1 MTIPVLV
8 TPRPRGQ
15 RVGLGVAAVIA
26 IALLWLLPPIGFVAC
41 AVMLVIAPPW
51 GRSLTER
58 GFISLLLALGVIA
71 IAFPRASSVP
81 VTSVSAH
88 LTLSVLTGVG
98 VGLGLFGRGRTTRV
112 PKLKLTDVLV
122 GLFAVG
128 TAFWLMAAYIG
139 RGSYEIVSGLFF
151 TGWDNQGHF
160 TPFANTIE
168 VGSTTWPTFDG
179 TVAWNQWYPSLH
191 STVWSLAQLASQAGG
206 EILDRPA
213 LLWPYVQWTSISFAL
228 SLAALAWV
236 AGDLARRC
244 VPLVGERSRFVR
256 RAAPVIAILGFA
268 VFALLGS
275 PTQLFNSGFTNF
287 VMAVAVTATTAYL
300 SARSWRSARQL
311 GWILIPLGA
320 LAVNALWTPLVLGL
334 VPSAVIVLIAL
345 ARTRW
350 WLAPVWAI
358 ASGGLVLGTVYL
370 QSRAIVDVD
379 PGASSTFMEDLGA
392 IGAGMTPFN
401 LGAAIVSPV
410 IAALVAIVLI
420 RSGRRPMA
428 IALAGP
434 SIAICVFLLL
444 TVSAADSAGISR
456 LGSYY
461 VLKTLNALL
470 LLNAPMLAAGAGIA
484 IGLLIAA
491 MKRRVIDPSAAR
503 AVNRGNSILIGCAIA
518 LVAVTGFGYVGATP
532 TGFASGFGSAPGIA
546 AGAARAGSAD
556 NYLVGEAIIRA
567 RDAAMPYPG
576 KTTMLWDGSGV
587 LVNMWVASL
596 NRVLSKDDH
605 LFYRGLPPFP
615 DTDETV
621 NYVDFALGLHPK
633 FNMTLLWFRGV
644 SGEQLATLKR
654 QHPDRVTL
662 VKVPMRST
670 VLCQECA
677 L

>member
-1 MTIPVLV
+1 MIPTLIV
-8 TPRPRGQ
+8 PRSRGQ
-15 RVGLGVAAVIA
+15 RIALAVATVIA
-26 IALLWLLPPIGFVAC
+26 VALLWLIPPIGFVAC

-51 GRSLTER
+51 GRSLAER
-58 GFISLLLALGVIA
+58 GFISLLLALGATA

-81 VTSVSAH
+81 ITPVSAH
-88 LTLSVLTGVG
+88 AALTLFTVVA
-98 VGLGLFGRGRTTRV
+98 VGLSLVGPGRKTRV
-112 PKLKLTDVLV
+112 PKLRLPDVLI
-122 GLFAVG
+122 GIFAAG
-128 TAFWLMAAYIG
+128 TALWLMAAYIG
-139 RGSYEIVSGLFF
+139 RNSYEIVSGLFF

-168 VGSTTWPTFDG
+168 AGSTTWPTFDG
-179 TVAWNQWYPSLH
+179 TIAWNQWYPSLH
-191 STVWSLAQLASQAGG
+191 STMWSLAQLASQAGS

-236 AGDLARRC
+236 ASDLTRRC
-244 VPLVGERSRFVR
+244 TPLVGVRSRFVR
-256 RAAPVIAILGFA
+256 RSAPTIALLAFAA
-268 VFALLGS
+268 FALLGS

-287 VMAVAVTATTAYL
+287 MMAVAVTTLTAYL
-300 SARSWRSARQL
+300 SARSWRSARAL

-345 ARTRW
+345 GRTRW
-350 WLAPVWAI
+350 WLAPVWAV
-358 ASGGLVLGTVYL
+358 ASGTLVLGTVYL

-379 PGASSTFMEDLGA
+379 PGASSSFMEDLGA

-401 LGAAIVSPV
+401 LGAAIVSPI
-410 IAALVAIVLI
+410 IAVLVAIVLL
-420 RSGRRPMA
+420 RSDRRPLA

-434 SIAICVFLLL
+434 SVAICAFLWL
-444 TVSAADSAGISR
+444 TMSAADSAGLSR

-470 LLNAPMLAAGAGIA
+470 LVNAPMLAAGAGIGIA
-484 IGLLIAA
+484 LVIAA
-491 MKRRVIDPSAAR
+491 MKRRVLDPSTAR
-503 AVNRGNSILIGCAIA
+503 AVNRLNAVIVGCAIA
-518 LVAVTGFGYVGATP
+518 LVGVMSFGYVGATP
-532 TGFASGFGSAPGIA
+532 SGFASGFGSAPGIA

-605 LFYRGLPPFP
+605 QFYRGLPPFP
-615 DTDETV
+615 YTDETV

-633 FNMTLLWFRGV
+633 FDLTMLWFRGV

>member
-1 MTIPVLV
+1 MTIPILV
-8 TPRPRGQ
+8 PRRPQGQ
-15 RVGLGVAAVIA
+15 RIGLAIA
-26 IALLWLLPPIGFVAC
+26 TVVSIALLWILPPVGFVAC

-51 GRSLTER
+51 GRSITER
-58 GFISLLLALGVIA
+58 GFISLLLALGVVA
-71 IAFPRASSVP
+71 FAFPRASSVP
-81 VTSVSAH
+81 ITPFSAH
-88 LTLSVLTGVG
+88 LTLSLLTAIA
-98 VGLGLFGRGRTTRV
+98 VGLGLFGRGRKTRV
-112 PKLKLTDVLV
+112 PKLRLPDVLI
-122 GLFAVG
+122 GLFAAG

-139 RGSYEIVSGLFF
+139 RNSYEIVSGLFF

-168 VGSTTWPTFDG
+168 AGSTTWSTFDG

-191 STVWSLAQLASQAGG
+191 TTMWSLAQLASQAGG
-206 EILDRPA
+206 EILDRPG
-213 LLWPYVQWTSISFAL
+213 LLWPYVQWTSVSFAV

-236 AGDLARRC
+236 ASDLAKRC
-244 VPLVGERSRFVR
+244 APLVGGRSRFVR
-256 RAAPVIAILGFA
+256 RASPIIAILAFA
-268 VFALLGS
+268 TFALLGS

-287 VMAVAVTATTAYL
+287 MMAIAVTAVTAYL
-300 SARSWRSARQL
+300 SARSWRSAREL

-334 VPSAVIVLIAL
+334 VPSAIVVLIAL
-345 ARTRW
+345 GRYRLW
-350 WLAPVWAI
+350 FAPVWAI
-358 ASGGLVLGTVYL
+358 ASGTLVLGTVYL

-379 PGASSTFMEDLGA
+379 PGASSSFMEDLGA

-401 LGAAIVSPV
+401 LGAAMISPV
-410 IAALVAIVLI
+410 IAILIAVVLI

-434 SIAICVFLLL
+434 SVAICAFLMI
-444 TVSAADSAGISR
+444 TVSAADSAGLSR

-470 LLNAPMLAAGAGIA
+470 IVNAPLLAAGAGIA
-484 IGLLIAA
+484 IALLIAA
-491 MKRRVIDPSAAR
+491 MKRRVIDPSTAP
-503 AVNRGNSILIGCAIA
+503 AVNRANSVLVGCAIA

-532 TGFASGFGSAPGIA
+532 SGFASGFGSAPGIA
-546 AGAARAGSAD
+546 AGAARSGSAD

-567 RDAAMPYPG
+567 RDAATPYPG

-605 LFYRGLPPFP
+605 QFYRGLPPFP
-615 DTDETV
+615 YTDETV

-633 FNMTLLWFRGV
+633 FNLDLLWFRGV

-654 QHPDRVTL
+654 QYPDRVTL

>member
-1 MTIPVLV
+1 MMIPKLVVPRSKGQCLALAGVTIL
-8 TPRPRGQ
+8 
-15 RVGLGVAAVIA
+15 A
-26 IALLWLLPPIGFVAC
+26 IALLWVFPPVGFVAC

-51 GRSLTER
+51 GRGLAER
-58 GFISLLLALGVIA
+58 GFISLLIALGVTA
-71 IAFPRASSVP
+71 MAFPRASGLP
-81 VTSVSAH
+81 ITPVSAH
-88 LTLSVLTGVG
+88 AALSLFTAVA
-98 VGLGLFGRGRTTRV
+98 VGLSLGGPGRMTRLIK
-112 PKLKLTDVLV
+112 PTLPDVLI
-122 GLFAVG
+122 GIFAAG
-128 TAFWLMAAYIG
+128 AALWLMAAYIG
-139 RGSYEIVSGLFF
+139 RNAYQIVSGLFF

-179 TVAWNQWYPSLH
+179 TIAWNQWYPSLH
-191 STVWSLAQLASQAGG
+191 TTMWSLAQLASQTGS
-206 EILDRPA
+206 EILDRPG
-213 LLWPYVQWTSISFAL
+213 LLWPYVQWTGISFAL

-236 AGDLARRC
+236 AGDLTRRC
-244 VPLVGERSRFVR
+244 TPLVGVRSRFVR
-256 RAAPVIAILGFA
+256 RSAPTIAVLAFAA
-268 VFALLGS
+268 FALLGS

-287 VMAVAVTATTAYL
+287 MMAVAVTTVTAYL
-300 SARSWRSARQL
+300 SARSWRSARVL

-345 ARTRW
+345 GRTRL
-350 WLAPVWAI
+350 WLAPVWAV
-358 ASGGLVLGTVYL
+358 ASGAIVLGTVYL

-379 PGASSTFMEDLGA
+379 PGASSSFMEDLGA

-401 LGAAIVSPV
+401 MGAAIVSPI
-410 IAALVAIVLI
+410 IAVLVAIILI
-420 RSGRRPMA
+420 RSHRRPLA
-428 IALAGP
+428 IAIAGP
-434 SIAICVFLLL
+434 SVAICAFLWL
-444 TVSAADSAGISR
+444 TMSAADSAGLSR

-470 LLNAPMLAAGAGIA
+470 LVNAPMFAAGTGIGIA
-484 IGLLIAA
+484 LVLAA
-491 MKRRVIDPSAAR
+491 MKRRVLDPSTALS
-503 AVNRGNSILIGCAIA
+503 VNRFNAVIVGCVIA
-518 LVAVTGFGYVGATP
+518 LVGVTSFGYVGSTP
-532 TGFASGFGSAPGIA
+532 SGFASGFGSAPGLA

-567 RDAAMPYPG
+567 RDAAMPYSG

-605 LFYRGLPPFP
+605 QFYRGLPPFP
-615 DTDETV
+615 YTEETV
-621 NYVDFALGLHPK
+621 TYVDFALGLHPK
-633 FNMTLLWFRGV
+633 FDLALLWFRGV

-670 VLCQECA
+670 VLCQECT

>member
-15 RVGLGVAAVIA
+15 RVGIGIAAVIA
-26 IALLWLLPPIGFVAC
+26 IALLWTVPPIGFVAC

-58 GFISLLLALGVIA
+58 GFISLLLALGTIA
-71 IAFPRASSVP
+71 IAVPRASNVP
-81 VTSVSAH
+81 VTVVSAH
-88 LTLSVLTGVG
+88 LAVSLLTAVG
-98 VGLGLFGRGRTTRV
+98 VGLGLFGGGRKTRIPRPTLADALIV
-112 PKLKLTDVLV
+112 
-122 GLFAVG
+122 LFAAG

-179 TVAWNQWYPSLH
+179 TIAWNQWYPSLH

-228 SLAALAWV
+228 SLAALGWV

-244 VPLVGERSRFVR
+244 APLVGVRSRFVR

-268 VFALLGS
+268 AFALLGS

-287 VMAVAVTATTAYL
+287 MMAVAVTTVTAYL

-334 VPSAVIVLIAL
+334 IPSAVIVLIAL
-345 ARTRW
+345 GRTRW

-379 PGASSTFMEDLGA
+379 PGASSSFMEDLGA

-410 IAALVAIVLI
+410 IAVLVAIVLI

-434 SIAICVFLLL
+434 SIAICAFLML
-444 TVSAADSAGISR
+444 TMSAADSAGISR

-470 LLNAPMLAAGAGIA
+470 LVNAPMLAAGAGIA

-518 LVAVTGFGYVGATP
+518 LVAVTSFGYVGATP

-567 RDAAMPYPG
+567 GDAAIPYPG

-605 LFYRGLPPFP
+605 QFYRGLPPFP
-615 DTDETV
+615 YTDETV

-633 FNMTLLWFRGV
+633 FNLSLLWFRGV

-654 QHPDRVTL
+654 QYPDRVTL

>member
-1 MTIPVLV
+1 MTIPILV
-8 TPRPRGQ
+8 TRRPQGQ
-15 RVGLGVAAVIA
+15 RIGLAIATVAS
-26 IALLWLLPPIGFVAC
+26 IALLWILPPVGFVAC

-51 GRSLTER
+51 GRSITER

-81 VTSVSAH
+81 VTPFSAH
-88 LTLSVLTGVG
+88 LTLSLLTAIA
-98 VGLGLFGRGRTTRV
+98 VGLGLFGRGRKTRV
-112 PKLKLTDVLV
+112 PKLRLPDVLI
-122 GLFAVG
+122 GLFAAG

-139 RGSYEIVSGLFF
+139 RNSYEIVSGLFF

-168 VGSTTWPTFDG
+168 AGSTTWSTFDG

-191 STVWSLAQLASQAGG
+191 TTMWSLAQLASQAGG
-206 EILDRPA
+206 EILDRPG
-213 LLWPYVQWTSISFAL
+213 LLWPYVQWTSVSFAV

-236 AGDLARRC
+236 ASDLAKRC
-244 VPLVGERSRFVR
+244 APLVGGRSRFVR
-256 RAAPVIAILGFA
+256 RASPIIAILAFA
-268 VFALLGS
+268 TFALLGS

-287 VMAVAVTATTAYL
+287 MMAIAVTAVTAYL
-300 SARSWRSARQL
+300 SARSWRSAREL
-311 GWILIPLGA
+311 GCILIPLGA

-334 VPSAVIVLIAL
+334 VPSAIVVLIAL
-345 ARTRW
+345 GRYRLW
-350 WLAPVWAI
+350 FAPVWAI
-358 ASGGLVLGTVYL
+358 ASGTLVLGTVYL

-379 PGASSTFMEDLGA
+379 PGASSSFMEDLGA

-401 LGAAIVSPV
+401 LGAAMISPV
-410 IAALVAIVLI
+410 IAILIAVVLI

-434 SIAICVFLLL
+434 SVAICAFLMI
-444 TVSAADSAGISR
+444 TVSAADSAGLSR

-470 LLNAPMLAAGAGIA
+470 IVNAPLLAAGAGIA
-484 IGLLIAA
+484 IALLIAA
-491 MKRRVIDPSAAR
+491 MKRRVIDPSTAP
-503 AVNRGNSILIGCAIA
+503 AVNRANSVLVGCAIA

-532 TGFASGFGSAPGIA
+532 SGFASGFGSAPGIA
-546 AGAARAGSAD
+546 AGAARSGSAD

-567 RDAAMPYPG
+567 RDAATPYPG

-605 LFYRGLPPFP
+605 QFYRGLPPFP
-615 DTDETV
+615 YTDETV

-633 FNMTLLWFRGV
+633 FNLDLLWFRGV

-654 QHPDRVTL
+654 QYPDRVTL